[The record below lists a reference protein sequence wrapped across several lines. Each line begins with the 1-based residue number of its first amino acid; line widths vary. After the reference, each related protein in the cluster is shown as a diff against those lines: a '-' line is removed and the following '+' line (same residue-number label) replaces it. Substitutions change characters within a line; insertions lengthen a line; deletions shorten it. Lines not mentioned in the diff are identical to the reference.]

1 MQAFR
6 GSMIFTV
13 VCLLLAGVLGY
24 VETGLVG
31 PALSMVFIAA
41 VLGVMETSLSLD
53 NAVVNA
59 SILKDMDPLWQ
70 RRFLTWGYSSP
81 CSACASCSPS

>member
-41 VLGVMETSLSLD
+41 LCGTSTPLGWPVEPDVKITYAIWPVSGKTGAANGS
-53 NAVVNA
+53 
-59 SILKDMDPLWQ
+59 
-70 RRFLTWGYSSP
+70 G
-81 CSACASCSPS
+81 

>member
-41 VLGVMETSLSLD
+41 VLG
-53 NAVVNA
+53 
-59 SILKDMDPLWQ
+59 
-70 RRFLTWGYSSP
+70 
-81 CSACASCSPS
+81 